1 MATTCRVLAGLPN
14 GQVPVLAIDG
24 YVLPQTL
31 AIVRYVGKLGGEK
44 LGYTSSRTVALEY
57 TGGRSSSSSSV
68 EPGSMQTCNQ
78 VFTPSTRCQFG
89 GVLYP
94 VDNRILE

>member
-44 LGYTSSRTVALEY
+44 LG
-57 TGGRSSSSSSV
+57 
-68 EPGSMQTCNQ
+68 
-78 VFTPSTRCQFG
+78 
-89 GVLYP
+89 
-94 VDNRILE
+94 